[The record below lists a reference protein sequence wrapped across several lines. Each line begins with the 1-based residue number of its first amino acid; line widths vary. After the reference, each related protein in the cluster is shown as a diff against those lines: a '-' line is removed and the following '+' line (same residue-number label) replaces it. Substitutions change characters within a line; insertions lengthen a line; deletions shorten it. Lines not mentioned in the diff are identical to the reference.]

1 MKGSFSDVTPDTV
14 VWIVLYPGLPCIL
27 QLASQHPCLLP
38 ITSQQPSL
46 DDQECPQT
54 VPDVPWGRS
63 ISNNWKPQ
71 VQKDFSILS
80 LRFNFKCIRSSSKRE
95 RHGCTLDMFFREMF
109 SSKKCYDI
117 FPLLPLCHHDTKFLL
132 WSEKTNIPLCNQD
145 LSCWSE
151 PDSDS
156 TLSFSFFFNSNCS
169 HFLLGKHPPG
179 YVVSGF
185 WHPVAM
191 GNPDLYSFPYCQPW
205 PAEGHGHETHS
216 EAGALSPVQPLLLWF
231 MWSSQ
236 PYTE

>member
-1 MKGSFSDVTPDTV
+1 MPFGITMLLSVVNPLNADEPISVTPSGMTYSVIFAAATV
-14 VWIVLYPGLPCIL
+14 TSLP
-27 QLASQHPCLLP
+27 
-38 ITSQQPSL
+38 
-46 DDQECPQT
+46 
-54 VPDVPWGRS
+54 
-63 ISNNWKPQ
+63 
-71 VQKDFSILS
+71 FSIISDLLS
-80 LRFNFKCIRSSSKRE
+80 SCDIP
-95 RHGCTLDMFFREMF
+95 DMFFREMF

-117 FPLLPLCHHDTKFLL
+117 FLLLPLCHHDTKFLL

-156 TLSFSFFFNSNCS
+156 TLSLSFFFNSNCS

-185 WHPVAM
+185 WHPIAM
-191 GNPDLYSFPYCQPW
+191 GNPDLYSFPYGQPW